1 MHIMQWGSWLCI
13 SVASLFLTACICV
26 FLNIVNITVNRWIFI
41 CYANA
46 YDKIYNITSVN
57 VLCIA
62 CWMIGFGVELPNF
75 IGWGDHTF
83 DEKTH
88 QCSWDR
94 HVDRSYTVLVSAGFI
109 IVPLVLILYCNMSM
123 IKRIWDVKRN
133 IHGYK
138 ARWVSR
144 ES

>member
-13 SVASLFLTACICV
+13 SVASLCLTACICV

-41 CYANA
+41 CFANA
-46 YDKIYNITSVN
+46 YDKIYNKTSVI
-57 VLCIA
+57 VLCVA

-75 IGWGDHTF
+75 IGWGDHAF

-88 QCSWDR
+88 QCTWDR
-94 HVDRSYTVLVSAGFI
+94 HADRSYTVLVSAGFI
-109 IVPLVLILYCNMSM
+109 TVPLLLILYCNISM